1 MNTAQNSES
10 PLVSNRDT
18 APAYWLLDALWVILV
33 DGEQSGGRF
42 SIMEQWKHG
51 PGPGPPLHVHG
62 FSDEYIYVLD
72 GQIEIQVG
80 QKRITAGA
88 GQSVWIPRRI
98 VHGFNVMS
106 KVIHFLNSYTPAG
119 FEQAVKGLAKPAER
133 REIPPPMHDGHLIH
147 KLQSNYWV
155 AEAEDAWAATTLYR

>member
-42 SIMEQWKHG
+42 SIMEQWRRG

-62 FSDEYIYVLD
+62 FSDECLYVLD
-72 GQIEIQVG
+72 GQMEIHVG

-88 GQSVWIPRRI
+88 GQSVWIPRRT
-98 VHGFNVMS
+98 VQGFNVIS
-106 KVIHFLNSYTPAG
+106 EVLHFLNSYTTG
-119 FEQAVKGLAKPAER
+119 WL
-133 REIPPPMHDGHLIH
+133 
-147 KLQSNYWV
+147 
-155 AEAEDAWAATTLYR
+155 